1 PQADGS
7 PAVKVTA
14 LATRSGDWW
23 AIEVPEVAG
32 VFTQTRRLEQVPAM
46 VADAVAAMLDVPAD
60 SVEVSVQASLGP
72 ELDEVMRQAR
82 DAAEQAK
89 RAQEVSSQRM
99 RSTVKMLR
107 QDLTTRDVASLLG
120 VTQQRVSQLE

>member
-1 PQADGS
+1 M
-7 PAVKVTA
+7 KVTA

-46 VADAVAAMLDVPAD
+46 VADAVATMLDVPAD

-120 VTQQRVSQLE
+120 VTQQRVSQLERAAG